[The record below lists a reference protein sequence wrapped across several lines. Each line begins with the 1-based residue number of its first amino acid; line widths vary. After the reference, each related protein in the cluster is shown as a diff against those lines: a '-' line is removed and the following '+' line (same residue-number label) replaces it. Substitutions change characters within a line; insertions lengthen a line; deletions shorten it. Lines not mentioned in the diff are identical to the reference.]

1 MCTSP
6 GQPEEAATGA
16 AQRALEEEEEA
27 RLASASLTAGDPTG
41 WFDRLYAA
49 GARGDVPVP
58 WRRRQPHPLLVQWAS
73 ARDLSGA
80 GQRAVVVGCA
90 LGADAEYV
98 AALGF
103 DTTGFDISGTAIRLA
118 RQRFP
123 GSAVRYVVADLL
135 DYPQAWQRAYDLV
148 IEIITVQALPD
159 PPRRQA
165 IANVSRLVGPGG
177 TLLAIA
183 AVHDDTTP
191 PATLPPWPLR
201 RAEIEA
207 FGADGLSP
215 DRMEIT
221 AIPRQA
227 DEHRWLAE
235 FHRPRRVGQDG
246 REDPGASPPASYS

>member
-1 MCTSP
+1 MGRDLT
-6 GQPEEAATGA
+6 
-16 AQRALEEEEEA
+16 RALEEEEEA
-27 RLASASLTAGDPTG
+27 RLASASLAAGDPTS
-41 WFDRLYAA
+41 WFDHLYAA
-49 GARGDVPVP
+49 GARGQVPVP
-58 WRRRQPHPLLVQWAS
+58 WSRREPHPLLAEWAG

-80 GQRAVVVGCA
+80 GKRAVVVGCA

-135 DYPQAWQRAYDLV
+135 DYPQAWLRAYDLV

-165 IANVSRLVGPGG
+165 ITNVSRLVAPGG

-183 AVHDDTTP
+183 AVHDDTAP
-191 PATLPPWPLR
+191 AATLPPWPLR
-201 RAEIEA
+201 RDEVEA
-207 FGADGLSP
+207 FGADGLIP
-215 DRMEIT
+215 ARIEIT
-221 AIPRQA
+221 ATPGQP
-227 DEHRWLAE
+227 DDHRWLAE
-235 FHRPRRVGQDG
+235 FRRP
-246 REDPGASPPASYS
+246 

>member
-1 MCTSP
+1 MCASRREP
-6 GQPEEAATGA
+6 VHEAAEA
-16 AQRALEEEEEA
+16 AQRALEEEEEG
-27 RLASASLTAGDPTG
+27 RLASASLAAGDPTG

-49 GARGDVPVP
+49 GARGQVPVP
-58 WRRRQPHPLLVQWAS
+58 WRRRQPHPLLARWAS
-73 ARDLSGA
+73 AQELSGA

-90 LGADAEYV
+90 LGADAEYI
-98 AALGF
+98 ASLGF

-118 RQRFP
+118 WERFP
-123 GSAVRYVVADLL
+123 GSTVRYVVADLL
-135 DYPQAWQRAYDLV
+135 SYPQAWLRAYDLV

-183 AVHDDTTP
+183 AVHHDDTPDTP
-191 PATLPPWPLR
+191 LPPWPLR

-215 DRMEIT
+215 TRIEIT
-221 AIPRQA
+221 AIPGQP

-235 FHRPRRVGQDG
+235 FRRPTPDEPITQTR
-246 REDPGASPPASYS
+246 

>member
-1 MCTSP
+1 MRSR
-6 GQPEEAATGA
+6 QQGA
-16 AQRALEEEEEA
+16 ALGDLEEQEEA
-27 RLASASLTAGDPTG
+27 RLASASLAAGDPTG

-58 WRRRQPHPLLVQWAS
+58 WRRRQPHRLLVQWAS
-73 ARDLSGA
+73 TRDLSGA
-80 GQRAVVVGCA
+80 GQRAIVVGCA

-103 DTTGFDISGTAIRLA
+103 DTTGFDISGTAIELA

-123 GSAVRYVVADLL
+123 GSAVRYVVADVL
-135 DYPQAWQRAYDLV
+135 DYPKAWLRAFDLV

-165 IANVSRLVGPGG
+165 IASVSRLVGPGG

-183 AVHDDTTP
+183 AVHDDTGR
-191 PATLPPWPLR
+191 PAALPPWPLR
-201 RAEIEA
+201 RAEVEA

-215 DRMEIT
+215 ARIEIT
-221 AIPRQA
+221 ATPGQP
-227 DEHRWLAE
+227 DERRWLAE
-235 FHRPRRVGQDG
+235 FRRH
-246 REDPGASPPASYS
+246 

>member
-1 MCTSP
+1 MNA
-6 GQPEEAATGA
+6 EHLA
-16 AQRALEEEEEA
+16 ALEEQEEG
-27 RLASASLTAGDPTG
+27 RLASASLAAGDPTG

-49 GARGDVPVP
+49 GARGQVPVP
-58 WRRRQPHPLLVQWAS
+58 WSRRHPHPLLVQWAS
-73 ARDLSGA
+73 AQDLSGA

-90 LGADAEYV
+90 LGADAEYA

-103 DTTGFDISGTAIRLA
+103 DTTGFDISGTAIWLA

-135 DYPQAWQRAYDLV
+135 DYPQAWLRAYDLV

-165 IANVSRLVGPGG
+165 ITHISRLVAPGG
-177 TLLAIA
+177 TLLVIA
-183 AVHDDTTP
+183 AVHGDTTP

-201 RAEIEA
+201 RDEIEA

-215 DRMEIT
+215 ARIEIT
-221 AIPRQA
+221 ATPGQP

-235 FHRPRRVGQDG
+235 FRRH
-246 REDPGASPPASYS
+246 